1 MLYDDYFLYKNVFR
15 LEIEFL
21 TKFNKKENGVS
32 FTYKEISELEYKIQR
47 FFGLADKLKD
57 EKFLY
62 QYKENIETDFSKLRR
77 QKDFGGR

>member
-1 MLYDDYFLYKNVFR
+1 M
-15 LEIEFL
+15 EIEFL

-47 FFGLADKLKD
+47 FMGLTDKIIG

-62 QYKENIETDFSKLRR
+62 QYKENVETDFSKLRR
-77 QKDFGGR
+77 QREF